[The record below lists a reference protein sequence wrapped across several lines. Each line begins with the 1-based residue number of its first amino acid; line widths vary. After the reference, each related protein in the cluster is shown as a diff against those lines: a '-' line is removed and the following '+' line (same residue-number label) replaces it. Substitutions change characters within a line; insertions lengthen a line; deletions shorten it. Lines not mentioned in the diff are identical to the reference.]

1 MEQER
6 FKMPTGALI
15 ACILITV
22 FLLACVAGVVLFVTD
37 RINNVG
43 RNNGGEAYASEQP
56 VVTEVPSLEPTQQP
70 AANYTAEPST
80 EPTAV
85 PTQAPAN
92 GGTQADPGT
101 PITDILA
108 NCMNTVVSIDISAS
122 NGYEE
127 VTVGS
132 GSGVLISNDGYIVT
146 CNHVVEGAAGI
157 DVFLNDG
164 SQYKADLVGNDP
176 VTDIAVIKLQAEG
189 VTFPYATLGSS
200 ETLKV
205 GDGVYAIGNALGE
218 LSNTVTDGI
227 ISALGRDIEVE
238 GQSMSVLQ
246 TSAAINEGNS
256 GGGLFLYDG
265 SLIGVVNAK
274 SSGLTSSGATIDG
287 LGFAVPIDLAK
298 PIIEDIKNYG
308 FVTGRP
314 YLGVSTKN
322 VSYGYG
328 MFSYYSYPQVVSVL
342 EDSPAAIA
350 GIRENDIITAINGT
364 PVNSSTALRV
374 AINKFHVGDVITVT
388 IQRDKQVMELS
399 VTLLE
404 KTSR

>member
-1 MEQER
+1 
-6 FKMPTGALI
+6 MPAGAII
-15 ACILITV
+15 ACILVIL
-22 FLLACVAGVVLFVTD
+22 LLAALLAGAAIFLKD
-37 RINNVG
+37 RINEAG
-43 RNNGGEAYASEQP
+43 RSGNNEPVATEA
-56 VVTEVPSLEPTQQP
+56 PTQSEAP
-70 AANYTAEPST
+70 GTTDAA
-80 EPTAV
+80 PTQAPTPV

-92 GGTQADPGT
+92 GGTQATEGT
-101 PITDILA
+101 PITDVLA
-108 NCMNTVVSIDISAS
+108 NCMNTVVSIDVSVS
-122 NGYEE
+122 NGQQE
-127 VTVGS
+127 VMAGS

-146 CNHVVEGAAGI
+146 CNHVVEGSSSI

-164 SQYKADLVGNDP
+164 SQYKAELIGNDP
-176 VTDIAVIKLQAEG
+176 VTDIAVVKINAPE

-200 ETLKV
+200 EKLKV
-205 GDGVYAIGNALGE
+205 GDSVYAIGNALGE
-218 LSNTVTDGI
+218 LSNTVTEGI

-274 SSGLTSSGATIDG
+274 SSGLTSSGATIAG

-298 PIIEDIKNYG
+298 PIIDDIKAYG

-328 MFSYYSYPQVVSVL
+328 MFSYYTYPQVVSVM
-342 EDSPAAIA
+342 EGSPAAEA
-350 GIRENDIITAINGT
+350 GIQPNDIITAINGT

-374 AINKFHVGDVITVT
+374 AINKCKVGDQLTIS
-388 IQRDKQVMELS
+388 IQRGNETLELQ
-399 VTLLE
+399 VTLKE
-404 KTSR
+404 RTGK

>member
-122 NGYEE
+122 NGYE
-127 VTVGS
+127 
-132 GSGVLISNDGYIVT
+132 
-146 CNHVVEGAAGI
+146 
-157 DVFLNDG
+157 
-164 SQYKADLVGNDP
+164 
-176 VTDIAVIKLQAEG
+176 
-189 VTFPYATLGSS
+189 
-200 ETLKV
+200 
-205 GDGVYAIGNALGE
+205 
-218 LSNTVTDGI
+218 
-227 ISALGRDIEVE
+227 
-238 GQSMSVLQ
+238 
-246 TSAAINEGNS
+246 
-256 GGGLFLYDG
+256 
-265 SLIGVVNAK
+265 
-274 SSGLTSSGATIDG
+274 
-287 LGFAVPIDLAK
+287 
-298 PIIEDIKNYG
+298 
-308 FVTGRP
+308 
-314 YLGVSTKN
+314 
-322 VSYGYG
+322 
-328 MFSYYSYPQVVSVL
+328 
-342 EDSPAAIA
+342 
-350 GIRENDIITAINGT
+350 
-364 PVNSSTALRV
+364 
-374 AINKFHVGDVITVT
+374 
-388 IQRDKQVMELS
+388 
-399 VTLLE
+399 
-404 KTSR
+404 